1 MALPLTIPYLSVSP
15 FIFLFSLRP
24 TLFVSSVSFSF
35 DSLFFVSFSSS
46 LSESMKVYLSTQV
59 PVFNA
64 IPSLSVSVSLP
75 LTFCILRN
83 CLSVCLFVSF
93 ANKVSDHFPPQIS
106 NKRERKRVKR
116 TLQLYCLG
124 KAGD

>member
-15 FIFLFSLRP
+15 FISPFSLRP

-59 PVFNA
+59 PVFDA

-75 LTFCILRN
+75 LTFCILRK
-83 CLSVCLFVSF
+83 CLCLFVC
-93 ANKVSDHFPPQIS
+93 VY
-106 NKRERKRVKR
+106 RE
-116 TLQLYCLG
+116 
-124 KAGD
+124 